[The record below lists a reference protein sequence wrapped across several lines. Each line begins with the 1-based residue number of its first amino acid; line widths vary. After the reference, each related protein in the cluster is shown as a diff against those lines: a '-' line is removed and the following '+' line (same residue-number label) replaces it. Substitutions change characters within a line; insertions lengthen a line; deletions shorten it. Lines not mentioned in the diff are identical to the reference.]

1 MKEQPP
7 RKGRRRSSSREATDT
22 AYTNTR
28 QPRRARRES
37 NQRKGNAINGIPKG
51 KVKEKKKKRTATEG
65 RGLLRVALDG
75 SVEMA
80 ILHPRRIFLEKG
92 LGLDENEEEWGFGS
106 EGTE

>member
-51 KVKEKKKKRTATEG
+51 KVKEKKKKNSYG
-65 RGLLRVALDG
+65 R
-75 SVEMA
+75 
-80 ILHPRRIFLEKG
+80 KG
-92 LGLDENEEEWGFGS
+92 LTACSARWFSGDGDSPSTEDLPG
-106 EGTE
+106 EGARTR